1 MEVNLVM
8 TQAQY
13 QEVWR
18 ELFPFGSSD
27 EQFGCAI
34 AGVSSYAGGYNLL
47 LRAFFRADRSCLI
60 TQSGASVRPDPR
72 FVEYTWTLA
81 EKSSSSLIDFHTH
94 PFCDTHVRF
103 SPIDDRDDRDGF
115 PKVVARLGR
124 GPHASIVLGRRSL
137 DARWYD
143 SRTGSLQPINRL
155 RIIGENMHTIVPTSA
170 QH

>member
-1 MEVNLVM
+1 MEVSIVM
-8 TQAQY
+8 TRSLY
-13 QEVWR
+13 CEVQQR
-18 ELFPFGSSD
+18 LFPSDSPD

-34 AGVSSYAGGYNLL
+34 AGVSSYPGGCSLL
-47 LRAFFRADRSCLI
+47 LRTFFRADESCLI

-72 FVEYTWTLA
+72 FVEYIWTVA
-81 EKSSSSLIDFHTH
+81 EKSRSGLIDFHTH

-115 PKVVARLGR
+115 PKVVTRLGH